1 MKDIMSLAKEMNDEL
16 IEIRRTIH
24 KFAEVGNKLPQ
35 TKAFVLS
42 KLIEYGYEPKEICES
57 GIVAVLKGAKEGRT
71 LMLRADMDALK
82 IREKADVPFAAQNG
96 CMHAC
101 GHDMHTAMLLGA
113 AKILKKYESG
123 ICGNVKFVFQP
134 NEEGLEGAKA
144 MLKAGVLETP
154 KVDAAMALHI
164 VSQIPS
170 GTILC
175 GKGTVMAGTT
185 FFRVRVKGTGCH
197 GAMPETGVDP
207 INIATHIYLALQGI
221 ITNEVSP
228 AIPAA
233 LTIGRLS
240 AGETAN
246 VIPEDAILEGSLRTT
261 DENARKYIYKRV
273 EEISAQTAQ
282 MFRGEATVEEICSAP
297 TLKNDSALV
306 EEMAEYLREI
316 HDSKKVVEFDKGGMG
331 SEDFAIFTHLVPSA
345 YLLIGAGIMQEDEI
359 FGKPMHNECVI
370 FNEDIL
376 PLGSAI
382 FAHCAVRWLK

>member
-1 MKDIMSLAKEMNDEL
+1 MDIMSLAYEINDEL

-24 KFAEVGNKLPQ
+24 KFAEVGMKLPQ
-35 TKAFVLS
+35 TTAFVS
-42 KLIEYGYEPKEICES
+42 QKLKEYGYDPKEICES
-57 GIVAVLKGAKEGRT
+57 GIVAVLKGGKEGKT

-82 IREKADVPFAAQNG
+82 IKEKADVPFASQNG

-113 AKILKKYESG
+113 AKILKKYESQ

-144 MLKAGVLETP
+144 MHKAGVLESP

-170 GTILC
+170 GTVLC

-185 FFRVRVKGTGCH
+185 FFRVRVKGKGCH

-207 INIATHIYLALQGI
+207 VNIATHIYLALQQI
-221 ITNEVSP
+221 IANEVSP

-246 VIPEDAILEGSLRTT
+246 VIPETAILEGSLRTT
-261 DENARKYIYKRV
+261 DENAREYIYKRV
-273 EEISAQTAQ
+273 TEIATQTAQ
-282 MFRGEATVEEICSAP
+282 TFRGEATVEEICSAP
-297 TLKNDSALV
+297 TLKNDPKLV
-306 EEMAEYLREI
+306 EEMAGYIREI
-316 HDSKKVVEFDKGGMG
+316 HDTKKVTEFEKGGMG

-345 YLLIGAGIMQEDEI
+345 YLLIGAGIMQEDEV
-359 FGKPMHNECVI
+359 FGKPMHNECVV
-370 FNEDIL
+370 FNEGIL
-376 PLGSAI
+376 PLGTAI
-382 FAHCAVRWLK
+382 FAHCAVKWLQ